1 MLLEKDRMFLEKALT
16 SCVSVQAL
24 EAVVVVAMLQ
34 ICISSE
40 DEAQAICMRFLEGH
54 CIAKHCRAQGLSLIR
69 CEFAKL

>member
-34 ICISSE
+34 ICISG
-40 DEAQAICMRFLEGH
+40 Q
-54 CIAKHCRAQGLSLIR
+54 
-69 CEFAKL
+69 FASDSNSSTNVSRNLP